1 MSDMYANPEIETMPR
16 EALQALQLERLQK
29 AVKWAGEKSSFYQDA
44 FAKAGVSAADIQ
56 ALSDIRKLPFVTP
69 LDLRS
74 HDVYDRLTLP
84 LSGVL
89 RFSYQEQPAG
99 EFLQLYTSGDV
110 AHNVEMMLRGLVAA
124 GVNRTSVVGVQGDL
138 SDSRLLDVQYAL
150 EMLGAA
156 VVPLGTDYRRWFRL
170 MDCVSMDAVVSTP
183 QLIMQLVIQLQA
195 VGKDIAAYPLRM
207 LFSLNDMG
215 LQNLLQRHVVQR
227 SHARVYNFFAPPAL
241 GMAGAL
247 ISCPAQQGQHVQE
260 DYWYPEVIAFG
271 TDTPVED
278 GQMGELV
285 LTSLMAEAL
294 PLIRFRTGQAV
305 SLCSDPCAC
314 GRTFVRA
321 MTPLQGI

>member
-1 MSDMYANPEIETMPR
+1 
-16 EALQALQLERLQK
+16 
-29 AVKWAGEKSSFYQDA
+29 
-44 FAKAGVSAADIQ
+44 
-56 ALSDIRKLPFVTP
+56 
-69 LDLRS
+69 
-74 HDVYDRLTLP
+74 
-84 LSGVL
+84 
-89 RFSYQEQPAG
+89 
-99 EFLQLYTSGDV
+99 
-110 AHNVEMMLRGLVAA
+110 
-124 GVNRTSVVGVQGDL
+124 
-138 SDSRLLDVQYAL
+138 
-150 EMLGAA
+150 
-156 VVPLGTDYRRWFRL
+156 
-170 MDCVSMDAVVSTP
+170 MDAVVSTP

-247 ISCPAQQGQHVQE
+247 FSCPAQQGQHVQE

>member
-1 MSDMYANPEIETMPR
+1 MSDMYANPEIEMMPH

-29 AVKWAGEKSSFYQDA
+29 AVKWAGEKSGFYRDV
-44 FAKAGVSAADIQ
+44 FAKVGVSAADIQ

-74 HDVYDRLTLP
+74 RDVYDRLTLP

-156 VVPLGTDYRRWFRL
+156 VVPLGTDYRRWLHL
-170 MDCVSMDAVVSTP
+170 MD
-183 QLIMQLVIQLQA
+183 
-195 VGKDIAAYPLRM
+195 
-207 LFSLNDMG
+207 
-215 LQNLLQRHVVQR
+215 
-227 SHARVYNFFAPPAL
+227 
-241 GMAGAL
+241 
-247 ISCPAQQGQHVQE
+247 
-260 DYWYPEVIAFG
+260 
-271 TDTPVED
+271 
-278 GQMGELV
+278 
-285 LTSLMAEAL
+285 
-294 PLIRFRTGQAV
+294 
-305 SLCSDPCAC
+305 
-314 GRTFVRA
+314 
-321 MTPLQGI
+321 